1 MALLGDK
8 NITLNTVLY
17 LESPPTAA
25 RITELLG
32 LLGMKARDLIRTSET
47 EYADMKLNDESLSE
61 AQLIE
66 AMATTPKLIQRPI
79 VVANGQARI
88 GRPPASVLEI
98 L

>member
-25 RITELLG
+25 QITELLG

>member
-17 LESPPTAA
+17 LESPPSAA
-25 RITELLG
+25 QITELLG